1 MEWLKLRSVRSTSW
15 ILLVFAAGMIGLAVL
30 VLSHA
35 HWATMSAATGTPSTR
50 SNESF
55 TGLALGQLVL
65 GVLGVLAITSE
76 FSSGMIR
83 ATFAAVP
90 RLADRAGRQGGRGR
104 RHHAGGGGGAGL
116 AAFAA
121 GELALRPGLDATL
134 AQPGVLRAVLM
145 GGAYPCLI
153 ALIALGLGAIVRNTA
168 AAISAVVGILFV
180 LPLILLPLGY
190 SIQNSVGQFMPMLIA
205 ENSLTAVKA
214 QSHTLSPGLG
224 FGMLCVVRGRRAGR
238 RHPGAGPARRVTGTI
253 GSMESEL
260 RRVAGIV
267 LGAPFTRRTRREL
280 LYCLF
285 GGLAGVAGF
294 VVTVV
299 LLTSG
304 FTVSASVIGTVVGL
318 LLITV
323 GLRVSRRLGSLHRRL
338 LRRFPGY
345 PVEAP
350 PRFQPG
356 TGVLGRLDRRL
367 RDRAAWRGV
376 WYSLIKLPV
385 AAVQLYVVTLTIFGL
400 VDITYPVD
408 WLLFRN
414 HSAGTSLSPMV
425 AIVPFPFGGA
435 FHISSWLG
443 TYPAA
448 FFGALCVICAAWLA
462 RGITAA
468 DHALVRSLLAPT
480 SMAERVSELERTR
493 TLAVEDSAA
502 ALRRVERDLHDG
514 AQMRLA
520 ALAMNLGMAREKLD
534 DDDATVRELI
544 DAAHRNAVDALA
556 DLRDLARGIHPPV
569 LDNGLASALD
579 SLAASS
585 AIPAS
590 VTASIGQR
598 PAPAIETIAYFCA
611 AELIANA
618 TKHSYANQITI
629 NISTERAGLLCL
641 DVSDDGIGGADAT
654 RGGLSGLVQRVST
667 VDGRID
673 VSSPPGGP
681 TVVTVVLPM
690 KA

>member
-1 MEWLKLRSVRSTSW
+1 V
-15 ILLVFAAGMIGLAVL
+15 
-30 VLSHA
+30 
-35 HWATMSAATGTPSTR
+35 
-50 SNESF
+50 
-55 TGLALGQLVL
+55 
-65 GVLGVLAITSE
+65 
-76 FSSGMIR
+76 
-83 ATFAAVP
+83 
-90 RLADRAGRQGGRGR
+90 
-104 RHHAGGGGGAGL
+104 
-116 AAFAA
+116 
-121 GELALRPGLDATL
+121 
-134 AQPGVLRAVLM
+134 
-145 GGAYPCLI
+145 
-153 ALIALGLGAIVRNTA
+153 
-168 AAISAVVGILFV
+168 
-180 LPLILLPLGY
+180 
-190 SIQNSVGQFMPMLIA
+190 
-205 ENSLTAVKA
+205 
-214 QSHTLSPGLG
+214 
-224 FGMLCVVRGRRAGR
+224 
-238 RHPGAGPARRVTGTI
+238 
-253 GSMESEL
+253 ESEL
-260 RRVAGIV
+260 RRVAGII
-267 LGAPFTRRTRREL
+267 LGAPLTRRTGHEL
-280 LYCLF
+280 LYCLA

-304 FTVSASVIGTVVGL
+304 FTVSASIIGTVIGL

-323 GLRVSRRLGSLHRRL
+323 GLRVSRRLGSLHRRM
-338 LRRFPGY
+338 LRRFLGHQ
-345 PVEAP
+345 VEAP

-385 AAVQLYVVTLTIFGL
+385 AAVQLYAVTLTIFGV

-414 HSAGTSLSPMV
+414 HPAGTSLSPLV
-425 AIVPFPFGGA
+425 AVVPLPFVGS
-435 FHISSWLG
+435 ISVSSWPA
-443 TYPAA
+443 TYLAA
-448 FFGALCVICAAWLA
+448 LAGALCVVIAAWLA
-462 RGITAA
+462 RGINAA
-468 DHALVRSLLAPT
+468 DHALARRLLGPNT
-480 SMAERVSELERTR
+480 MAERVSELERTR

-520 ALAMNLGMAREKLD
+520 ALAMNLGMAREKMD
-534 DDDATVRELI
+534 DDDGATVRELI

-590 VTASIGQR
+590 VTASIGPR

-618 TKHSYANQITI
+618 TKHSFANQITI
-629 NISTERAGLLCL
+629 YISTERAGLLRL
-641 DVSDDGIGGADAT
+641 DVSDDGIGGADVT
-654 RGGLSGLVQRVST
+654 RGSGLSGLVQRVST

-673 VSSPPGGP
+673 VSSPSGGP

>member
-1 MEWLKLRSVRSTSW
+1 
-15 ILLVFAAGMIGLAVL
+15 
-30 VLSHA
+30 
-35 HWATMSAATGTPSTR
+35 MS
-50 SNESF
+50 
-55 TGLALGQLVL
+55 
-65 GVLGVLAITSE
+65 
-76 FSSGMIR
+76 
-83 ATFAAVP
+83 
-90 RLADRAGRQGGRGR
+90 
-104 RHHAGGGGGAGL
+104 
-116 AAFAA
+116 
-121 GELALRPGLDATL
+121 
-134 AQPGVLRAVLM
+134 
-145 GGAYPCLI
+145 CC
-153 ALIALGLGAIVRNTA
+153 TA
-168 AAISAVVGILFV
+168 
-180 LPLILLPLGY
+180 
-190 SIQNSVGQFMPMLIA
+190 
-205 ENSLTAVKA
+205 
-214 QSHTLSPGLG
+214 
-224 FGMLCVVRGRRAGR
+224 
-238 RHPGAGPARRVTGTI
+238 
-253 GSMESEL
+253 
-260 RRVAGIV
+260 
-267 LGAPFTRRTRREL
+267 
-280 LYCLF
+280 LF

-338 LRRFPGY
+338 LRRFLGD

-385 AAVQLYVVTLTIFGL
+385 AAVQLYAVTLTVFGL

-443 TYPAA
+443 TYPVA
-448 FFGALCVICAAWLA
+448 FFGALCVISAAWLA
-462 RGITAA
+462 RGINAA

-534 DDDATVRELI
+534 DDDER
-544 DAAHRNAVDALA
+544 RS
-556 DLRDLARGIHPPV
+556 
-569 LDNGLASALD
+569 AS
-579 SLAASS
+579 
-585 AIPAS
+585 
-590 VTASIGQR
+590 
-598 PAPAIETIAYFCA
+598 
-611 AELIANA
+611 
-618 TKHSYANQITI
+618 
-629 NISTERAGLLCL
+629 
-641 DVSDDGIGGADAT
+641 
-654 RGGLSGLVQRVST
+654 
-667 VDGRID
+667 
-673 VSSPPGGP
+673 
-681 TVVTVVLPM
+681 
-690 KA
+690 

>member
-1 MEWLKLRSVRSTSW
+1 
-15 ILLVFAAGMIGLAVL
+15 
-30 VLSHA
+30 
-35 HWATMSAATGTPSTR
+35 
-50 SNESF
+50 
-55 TGLALGQLVL
+55 
-65 GVLGVLAITSE
+65 
-76 FSSGMIR
+76 
-83 ATFAAVP
+83 
-90 RLADRAGRQGGRGR
+90 
-104 RHHAGGGGGAGL
+104 
-116 AAFAA
+116 
-121 GELALRPGLDATL
+121 
-134 AQPGVLRAVLM
+134 
-145 GGAYPCLI
+145 
-153 ALIALGLGAIVRNTA
+153 
-168 AAISAVVGILFV
+168 
-180 LPLILLPLGY
+180 
-190 SIQNSVGQFMPMLIA
+190 
-205 ENSLTAVKA
+205 
-214 QSHTLSPGLG
+214 
-224 FGMLCVVRGRRAGR
+224 
-238 RHPGAGPARRVTGTI
+238 
-253 GSMESEL
+253 MESEF
-260 RRVAGIV
+260 RRMAGIV
-267 LGAPFTRRTRREL
+267 LGAPLTRRTRREL

-338 LRRFPGY
+338 LRRLLGD

-385 AAVQLYVVTLTIFGL
+385 AAVQLYAVTLTIFGL

-435 FHISSWLG
+435 FQISSWLG

-448 FFGALCVICAAWLA
+448 FLGALCVICAAWLA
-462 RGITAA
+462 RGINAA

-534 DDDATVRELI
+534 EDDDATVRELI
-544 DAAHRNAVDALA
+544 DAAHRNAVDALG

-629 NISTERAGLLCL
+629 NISTERAGVLRL
-641 DVSDDGIGGADAT
+641 DVTDDGVGGADAA
-654 RGGLSGLVQRVST
+654 RGSGLSGLVQRVST

-681 TVVTVVLPM
+681 TAVTVMLPM